1 MKLIFCK
8 TFFLFLFFFTT
19 VLAEEKNYFKE
30 EKYFNWT
37 VYSNKNK
44 VLCYAITEPLRSEGE
59 YKRRGKVNL
68 LVGRRVSN
76 NKKNF
81 VGVAFGYPFKKGTIV
96 EIVVDKKHFFKLN
109 TFDEKAWTNA
119 SKVKNLADL
128 IIKEMIKG
136 NILVALGSSKRG
148 TATKDLY
155 SLKGFSKAFKKIK
168 QVCG

>member
-8 TFFLFLFFFTT
+8 TFFVFLFFFTT
-19 VLAEEKNYFKE
+19 VFANEKNYFKE

-44 VLCYAITEPLRSEGE
+44 ILCYIISEPIKSEGK
-59 YKRRGKVNL
+59 YKLRGRVNL
-68 LVGRRVSN
+68 LVGRRAKEK
-76 NKKNF
+76 KKNF
-81 VGVAFGYPFKKGTIV
+81 VAVGFGYPFKKGTVV
-96 EIVVDKKHFFKLN
+96 EVVVDKKYFFKLN
-109 TFDEKAWTNA
+109 TFDETAWTNG
-119 SKVKNLADL
+119 SKIKNLDDL

-136 NILVALGSSKRG
+136 NKLVALGFSKKG
-148 TATKDLY
+148 TATKDFY